1 MNGSRSRKLTKQNLQ
16 GGAIPVSFDLILMD
30 PRQRC
35 ICVFAVFCIYLPH
48 LSNSLQAQVFGGIAA
63 TVAKTTVYYQ
73 SNSTGIRLVNP
84 ALDPGSFPYYFI
96 ATADPLYSLSIT
108 AATLTNPTNLTF
120 DLEQANSNSY
130 RYTDRKSLKPN
141 LDSFYPNGNYTMS
154 LGYQLSDG
162 STFSREAT
170 LSLGG
175 DFYQTNPPPTFI
187 NASNASPYL
196 SDAGTLPVLATEDLV
211 IAWRAFT
218 NAVASDSVRLNI
230 FNTANSNAAP
240 VFDAEIAPT
249 NQAPFVV
256 IPAGTLTNGIYEC
269 LLLYDRQSDLTT
281 VTYDTATN
289 SVIILTRSSY
299 TTVTRLLLTATSA
312 VRLKT
317 TTPAG
322 LGQFRFEFRSL
333 TNRNYEVQSSTNCSV
348 WTTLL
353 STNAVKTNVIIQQ
366 PRTNAAKFF
375 RVISH

>member
-1 MNGSRSRKLTKQNLQ
+1 MNGSRSRKVTKQNLQ
-16 GGAIPVSFDLILMD
+16 CGTIPVSFDRILMV
-30 PRQRC
+30 PLQCC
-35 ICVFAVFCIYLPH
+35 ICVFAVVCIYLPH
-48 LSNSLQAQVFGGIAA
+48 SSNSLQAQVFGGIAA
-63 TVAKTTVYYQ
+63 TVAKATVYYQ

-96 ATADPLYSLSIT
+96 TTADPYSLSIT
-108 AATLTNPTNLTF
+108 SAALTSPTSLTLQQTS
-120 DLEQANSNSY
+120 ANSFKRTDPKSSLSSLNS
-130 RYTDRKSLKPN
+130 S
-141 LDSFYPNGNYTMS
+141 YPNGNYSMS

-162 STFSREAT
+162 SAFSRQAT
-170 LSLGG
+170 VSLVGNL
-175 DFYQTNPPPTFI
+175 YQTNPPPTFI